1 MAFSYFPHTEDDIRT
16 MLERIGVGSLE
27 ELYSDVPQDVI
38 YRKEYELPD
47 AMSEHEVRQY
57 FDGLAS
63 QNRRMTCLC
72 GLGAYD
78 HYCPA
83 VIPYI
88 ISRAEFLTAYTPYQ
102 PEVSQGTLRY
112 IFEYQSM
119 ITELTGMDCANASMY
134 DGATAAAEAVMMA
147 MASTKKKTRV
157 LLSEGLLPQVTSVVE
172 TYAKFN
178 GISLS
183 YVPCLDGSTSYGALL
198 AELAVGDVAG
208 VLVPGINKYGII
220 EDLTGFA
227 DAVHAQKGL
236 LIMYSDPSSLA
247 VIKTPGE
254 WGADIV
260 CGDGQSLGVPLCF
273 GGPYVGFL
281 ACRKDYLRK
290 LPGRIVG
297 ATRDVDGKRA
307 YVLTLQAREQHIRRE
322 KATSNI
328 CSNQS
333 LMALYV
339 TVYLSLMG
347 PEGLKRVNDLSYGG
361 AHYLHDRLLET
372 GLFEEAF
379 DKPFLKEFTLKS
391 VVPAPILQE
400 VLCNEGIFACVEVE
414 DSLVN
419 FCVTEK
425 HSKEDLDRVIDILG
439 EFVISNIVS
448 DISSASSDIP
458 SASSD
463 LPSASSDITSASSV
477 ISSER
482 SESRNLL
489 PKEDQ
494 Q

>member
-1 MAFSYFPHTEDDIRT
+1 MAFAYFPHTEDDVRQ
-16 MLERIGVGSLE
+16 MLDRIGVGSLE
-27 ELYSDVPQDVI
+27 DLYSDVPQDVI
-38 YRKEYELPD
+38 YREEYDLQD

-57 FDGLAS
+57 FEELAE
-63 QNRRMTCLC
+63 QNTSLFCLC

-78 HYCPA
+78 HYSPA
-83 VIPYI
+83 VIPHI
-88 ISRAEFLTAYTPYQ
+88 ISRSEYLTAYTPYQ

-119 ITELTGMDCANASMY
+119 ITGLTGMDCTNASMY
-134 DGATAAAEAVMMA
+134 DGATAAAEAMMMA

-157 LLSEGLLPQVTSVVE
+157 LLSEGLLPQVVEVVK

-178 GISLS
+178 GVQLGFI
-183 YVPCLDGSTSYGALL
+183 PCQDGVTSYGAML
-198 AELAVGDVAG
+198 AEVAAGDVAG

-236 LIMYSDPSSLA
+236 LMVYSDPSSLA

-260 CGDGQSLGVPLCF
+260 CGDSQSLGIPLCY

-281 ACRKDYLRK
+281 ACTKDHLRK

-339 TVYLSLMG
+339 TVYMSLMG
-347 PEGLKRVNDLSYGG
+347 PEGLRKVNELSYGG
-361 AHYLHDRLLET
+361 AHYLHDRLLES

-391 VVPAPILQE
+391 KVPAAQLQDALMLIG
-400 VLCNEGIFACVEVE
+400 VFGAVEVE
-414 DSLVN
+414 EGLVN

-425 HSKEDLDRVIDILG
+425 VSKENIDAVVGYLN
-439 EFVISNIVS
+439 EMEV
-448 DISSASSDIP
+448 
-458 SASSD
+458 
-463 LPSASSDITSASSV
+463 
-477 ISSER
+477 
-482 SESRNLL
+482 
-489 PKEDQ
+489 
-494 Q
+494 